1 MKDLDQI
8 YAAALDCDPASYQ
21 AGNEKFERFVRAATP
36 VAVGAMIEEIRVLRQ
51 KLEAAESA
59 LREVREQKPVDLNRF
74 TTGYD
79 QSEKMHFAEFRIK
92 YAKPGDCPDKFYA
105 APVPAIPDGC
115 VAVPLEPSTEQQ
127 TAGAQA
133 VRIDT
138 TAINKLFTANRVY
151 RDMIA
156 AAPKPEGL

>member
-36 VAVGAMIEEIRVLRQ
+36 VAVGAMIEEIRSLRELKVMHQAEMEKLRCILDTYIIENKQLRDKNDELRQ
-51 KLEAAESA
+51 KLSDAQKA
-59 LREVREQKPVDLNRF
+59 LDGFV
-74 TTGYD
+74 
-79 QSEKMHFAEFRIK
+79 I
-92 YAKPGDCPDKFYA
+92 
-105 APVPAIPDGC
+105 VPI
-115 VAVPLEPSTEQQ
+115 EPSTEQQ

-156 AAPKPEGL
+156 AAPKIEGL